1 LDDNASLLLLLPP
14 LAKEYG
20 ADEAPAAV
28 GPDRRIRL
36 FLGMMI
42 GKRASSNELGFWW

>member
-1 LDDNASLLLLLPP
+1 LPPP

-20 ADEAPAAV
+20 ADEAAAAV

-42 GKRASSNELGFWW
+42 DKRGVFSRELGIM